1 MGSFK
6 PYNVSEHEP
15 YSTVSHERLS
25 LYVSASTYNMQVRVG
40 ATHDDGGA
48 SFRITPDRARELA
61 AELIAAADS
70 LQTVAEAA

>member
-6 PYNVSEHEP
+6 PHDTAEA
-15 YSTVSHERLS
+15 YSTVSHGDLS
-25 LYVSASTYNMQVRVG
+25 LYVSASRVMGCVRLNG
-40 ATHDDGGA
+40 ITDHNSA
-48 SFRITPDRARELA
+48 SIRLTAERARELA